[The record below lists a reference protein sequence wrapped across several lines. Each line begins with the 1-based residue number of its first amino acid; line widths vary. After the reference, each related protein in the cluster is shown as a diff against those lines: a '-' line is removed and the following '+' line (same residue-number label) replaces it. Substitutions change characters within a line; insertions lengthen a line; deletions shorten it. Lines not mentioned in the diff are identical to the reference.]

1 MRTASLLCR
10 FAVLAV
16 VGLTGLSAGN
26 PAFCQEHL
34 TVHGMTQDALE
45 DHLNFELGERQFGTL
60 PRWHQQ
66 VCVDIHG
73 VQEQFDKMLFSHLKN
88 TGSSL
93 GLSLSR
99 DCSAKQLFVFFTDQ
113 SDALAAGIHKLNP
126 DLFVGLDNAQEY
138 QESKVEATRDE
149 VRQFLKPR
157 AVRWLASSSMRNKS
171 DMPPIILPSGFPVK
185 YAAPVV
191 DSALGNVTT
200 RRDLTIVLIIIDI
213 NRLRNESWGMLGD
226 LLSLVAFAAP
236 HLRDG
241 YDDRSLLRYTQTE
254 ILEGPTGEMLPYD
267 RAVLATL
274 YALPD
279 DYDQSD
285 GLNWMASHFSP
296 EARSH

>member
-1 MRTASLLCR
+1 MRTASLLRR
-10 FAVLAV
+10 FVILAV
-16 VGLTGLSAGN
+16 VGLTGLPVGN
-26 PAFCQEHL
+26 PALCQEHL
-34 TVHGMTQDALE
+34 TVHGMTHDALE
-45 DHLNFELGERQFGTL
+45 DHLIFELGERQFDTL

-73 VQEQFDKMLFSHLKN
+73 VQEQFDKMLFAHLRN

-99 DCSAKQLFVFFTDQ
+99 DCRGKQLFVFFTDQ
-113 SDALAAGIHKLNP
+113 SDALAAGIQKLNP
-126 DLFVGLDNAQEY
+126 NLFVGLDNAQEY
-138 QESKVEATRDE
+138 RESKVEATRDE

-157 AVRWLASSSMRNKS
+157 AVRWLSSSSMRNKS
-171 DMPPIILPSGFPVK
+171 DMPPIIMPSGFPVQ
-185 YAAPVV
+185 YAAPAG
-191 DSALGNVTT
+191 DSALEDVTT

-213 NRLRNESWGMLGD
+213 NRLRNESWGMLDD

>member
-1 MRTASLLCR
+1 MRAASLLRR
-10 FAVLAV
+10 FAILALA
-16 VGLTGLSAGN
+16 GLMELSTGN
-26 PAFCQEHL
+26 PAFSQEHL
-34 TVHGMTQDALE
+34 TVHGLTHDALE
-45 DHLNFELGERQFGTL
+45 DHLIFELGERQFDTL

-73 VQEQFDKMLFSHLKN
+73 VQEQFDRMLFAHLKN

-99 DCSAKQLFVFFTDQ
+99 ECKGKQLFIFFTDR
-113 SDALAAGIHKLNP
+113 SDALAAGIQKLNP
-126 DLFVGLDNAQEY
+126 DLFVGLDGGAQEY

-149 VRQFLKPR
+149 VRQFLAPR
-157 AVRWLASSSMRNKS
+157 AVRWLSSSSMRNKS
-171 DMPPIILPSGFPVK
+171 DMPPIILPAGFPVQ
-185 YAAPVV
+185 YAAPAE
-191 DSALGNVTT
+191 DSALDDVTT

-254 ILEGPTGEMLPYD
+254 ILEGPTGEDAPL
-267 RAVLATL
+267 
-274 YALPD
+274 
-279 DYDQSD
+279 
-285 GLNWMASHFSP
+285 
-296 EARSH
+296 